1 MAKNSATAAAPTS
14 LAKRRQASTLKAA
27 AVFLAPIFILIAIFI
42 VYPIIDNFK
51 TSFYQWNGI
60 SANKVWVGLDN
71 WKKLLH
77 DTRFWTAFYHNVIID
92 MYINF
97 FTTV

>member
-60 SANKVWVGLDN
+60 SANKVWVGLDPYILVCPVVIGIERVN
-71 WKKLLH
+71 GDKK
-77 DTRFWTAFYHNVIID
+77 
-92 MYINF
+92 
-97 FTTV
+97 